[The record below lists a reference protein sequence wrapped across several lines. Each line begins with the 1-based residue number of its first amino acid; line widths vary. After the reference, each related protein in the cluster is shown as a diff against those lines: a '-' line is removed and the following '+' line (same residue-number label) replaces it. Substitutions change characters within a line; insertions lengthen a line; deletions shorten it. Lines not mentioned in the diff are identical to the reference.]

1 MTQKYISLTKLVLPF
16 YDPVLT
22 ILDYTESRTS
32 CGNSDG
38 DSILKYFDYYIR
50 RSCLSFLISWQK
62 LFWENRKKNLW
73 KKYFCV
79 DAREK
84 KSFFL
89 CCVCVLFCSFFYQF
103 CFLNLKFKSIYFHST
118 LESSKKQK
126 NFMPILFFSEK
137 FF

>member
-1 MTQKYISLTKLVLPF
+1 MLGKIMTQKYISLTKLVLPF

-62 LFWENRKKNLW
+62 LFWENRKKSIEEIFFVW
-73 KKYFCV
+73 T
-79 DAREK
+79 REK
-84 KSFFL
+84 KSFFYF
-89 CCVCVLFCSFFYQF
+89 VCVRLVLFFLLSILFLKLEVQINLFSFHIR
-103 CFLNLKFKSIYFHST
+103 KFKKH
-118 LESSKKQK
+118 KKISCQ
-126 NFMPILFFSEK
+126 F
-137 FF
+137 

>member
-62 LFWENRKKNLW
+62 LFWENRKKSIEEIFMCGRAR
-73 KKYFCV
+73 KK
-79 DAREK
+79 K
-84 KSFFL
+84 FFL
-89 CCVCVLFCSFFYQF
+89 FCVCVLFCSFFYKF

-118 LESSKKQK
+118 YIRKFKKQK
-126 NFMPILFFSEK
+126 KISCQF
-137 FF
+137 